1 MEKMIEVVPTLIV
14 PIFASLQKEL
24 TEKADRFN
32 THRTQ
37 TEPFKKNC
45 SNMNVTTP
53 AYNTRTVFFYLLC
66 TIYVHNEL
74 VENIDAIY
82 L

>member
-1 MEKMIEVVPTLIV
+1 MAGLALYMSYLKPIQGRVKVEKMIEVVPTLIV

-37 TEPFKKNC
+37 TEPFKK
-45 SNMNVTTP
+45 
-53 AYNTRTVFFYLLC
+53 LL
-66 TIYVHNEL
+66 
-74 VENIDAIY
+74 
-82 L
+82 